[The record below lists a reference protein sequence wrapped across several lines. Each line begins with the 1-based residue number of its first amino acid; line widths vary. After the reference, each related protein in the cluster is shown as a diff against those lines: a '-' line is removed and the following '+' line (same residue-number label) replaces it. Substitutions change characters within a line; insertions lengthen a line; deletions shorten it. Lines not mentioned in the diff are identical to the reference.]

1 MKTWKAIWWAPRL
14 SSPTRASTAPAITK
28 ASSSEPVRTTMWPP
42 MRARPLSCAAFGR
55 RVRAGALSK
64 YMANAAPMPAWATTV
79 PAALPSRPQ
88 SNPYTNTSSSTM
100 LMMLATTTTISGE
113 RRSPMPRR

>member
-1 MKTWKAIWWAPRL
+1 
-14 SSPTRASTAPAITK
+14 
-28 ASSSEPVRTTMWPP
+28 
-42 MRARPLSCAAFGR
+42 
-55 RVRAGALSK
+55 
-64 YMANAAPMPAWATTV
+64 MANAAPMPAWATTV